1 MTAGK
6 RNHPK
11 RNKSRN
17 NIVVGFVFVVLVIL
31 GMAVVGLA
39 AYILTREFVYSQK
52 ISGYPTPLPGFVL
65 RSSEIPTE
73 DGSTTDDQA
82 TPTSETLAELPQI
95 QDTPMAEET
104 LTPWDGNE
112 RVTVLV
118 MWIDY
123 RDWQSGEGAARS
135 DTMMLVTMDP
145 VTKTAGMLSIPRDL
159 WVAIPGFSHGKINTA
174 HALGDAYNL
183 PGGGPALAVRT
194 VELVIGVPVHY
205 YAVVDFGAF
214 IRFVDELGGL
224 KLDIPY
230 EIKVDPF
237 DGDPRYLKP
246 GVQTLPGD
254 LVLAYARNRTTG
266 DGDFDRARRQQQ
278 VILGIRDRILDFDL
292 LPELIEK
299 APALYREI
307 VTGISTNMT
316 LDQLI
321 KLAVLAQQVPDESI
335 RQGVIDINYVA
346 YGWSPDELSI
356 LVPYP
361 DRIRVLRDEIFA
373 TSGSLSPLTPGNDLD
388 RMTLEG
394 ARISVQNGS
403 NDPNLARQTANYL
416 TGQGAIVVEVRE
428 SGERDSKTKII
439 DHSGRPFTMAYLVSL
454 LSIETRQ
461 ISFEYGPSSLADIE
475 IILGEDW
482 AANNSLGP

>member
-1 MTAGK
+1 MTFVK
-6 RNHPK
+6 RNRSN
-11 RNKSRN
+11 RNNN
-17 NIVVGFVFVVLVIL
+17 NIVVSFVLVVLLFL

-39 AYILTREFVYSQK
+39 SYILTREAVYSQK
-52 ISGYPTPLPGFVL
+52 LSGLAAQRPEFVPQFT
-65 RSSEIPTE
+65 EIPTE
-73 DGSTTDDQA
+73 ARPISNNQV
-82 TPTSETLAELPQI
+82 TPTGESSIELPQI
-95 QDTPMAEET
+95 QDTPVADET

-112 RVTVLV
+112 RVTILV
-118 MWIDY
+118 MGIDY
-123 RDWQSGEGAARS
+123 RDWQSGEGSARS

-145 VTKTAGMLSIPRDL
+145 VAKTAGMLSIPRDL

-194 VELVIGVPVHY
+194 VELVIGVPIHY

-224 KLDIPY
+224 KLDIPF

-237 DGDPRYLKP
+237 NGDPRYLKP

-254 LVLAYARNRTTG
+254 LVLAYARNRSTG

-292 LPELIEK
+292 LPQLIEK
-299 APALYREI
+299 APVLYREI

-316 LDQLI
+316 LDEVI
-321 KLAVLAQQVPDESI
+321 KLAVLAQQVPDENI

-373 TSGSLSPLTPGNDLD
+373 TSGSLSPLTPGNELD
-388 RMTLEG
+388 RMRLEG
-394 ARISVQNGS
+394 ARIAIQNGS
-403 NDPNLARQTANYL
+403 NDPDLARRTANYL
-416 TGQGAIVVEVRE
+416 TGQGAIVVQVSET
-428 SGERDSKTKII
+428 GERDSKTKII
-439 DHSGRPFTMAYLVSL
+439 DYSGRPFTVQYLVSFL
-454 LSIETRQ
+454 RVEPRQ
-461 ISFEYGPSSLADIE
+461 ISFEYNASTSADIE
-475 IILGEDW
+475 VILGEDW
-482 AANNSLGP
+482 AANNPLP